1 MDPIKAL
8 NFNGPISSVAN
19 WNAWAPPE
27 LQNRLPFRPIVRGL
41 SQVNDPSEWGIIYPA
56 TSTLSYTISTSQNAQ
71 VSITAEQAAEL
82 WREKMVPLRREKG
95 KKLVGPGCAS
105 DKAGEKWLKEFMERL
120 CELGEPPDYLGLPF
134 YYGPDGSAAIE
145 YIGRMWDTDLLIVF
159 SFRPGS

>member
-1 MDPIKAL
+1 MDPI
-8 NFNGPISSVAN
+8 IAN